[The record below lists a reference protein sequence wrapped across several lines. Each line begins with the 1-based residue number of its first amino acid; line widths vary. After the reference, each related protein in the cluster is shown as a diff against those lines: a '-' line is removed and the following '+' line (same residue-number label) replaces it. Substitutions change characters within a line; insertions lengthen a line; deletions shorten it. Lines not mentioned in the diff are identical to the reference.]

1 MSMQEMLNEEIKTE
15 FEALKKA
22 KPGDDTHRA
31 TVDSLAKLMDRAIE
45 LKRIETN
52 SEELYNSREVETDL
66 KIQQMNDEKKDRL
79 IKNIM
84 AGARDVAMIGVAIWG
99 TVASMNFEKE
109 GTITTSAG
117 RKHLNRILSLFK

>member
-1 MSMQEMLNEEIKTE
+1 
-15 FEALKKA
+15 
-22 KPGDDTHRA
+22 
-31 TVDSLAKLMDRAIE
+31 MDRAIE

-52 SEELYNSREVETDL
+52 SEELYDSREVETDL